1 MHGHYVAAA
10 AVVVVAVV
18 LLLPGCLDA
27 AFPDPDE
34 VVIVDAGALEEGSSC
49 YFPVTAPVVPES
61 PEARREHYRAIA
73 AKDLARHQRMAASSR
88 RRQLAASDMPDL
100 LAATSGSGTALS
112 TFELPMQ
119 SALDSMDVGMYLVTV
134 HFGTPAVAYS
144 MALDTANDLTWLNC
158 RLRGH
163 RRHRDRDRTNAN
175 AKTMSLEQALE
186 PPLVKKTWYRPAR
199 SSSWRR
205 YRCSMRDSCARFPHV
220 ACKTPNHNESCSYHQ
235 HLQDGTE
242 TRGIFGRETATVA
255 VSGGRQA
262 RLPGLVLG
270 CSTFESG
277 GTVDAHD
284 GVLTLGNDKV
294 SFGRI
299 AGKSFQGLFSF
310 CLLATHSGRDA
321 FSYLTFGPNPAMEA
335 GGGAGFGET
344 DIVYVQNAPS
354 LGVQVTAVFVN
365 GQRLN
370 IPPEVWNYRING
382 GLNLDTG
389 TSVTSLLEPA
399 YSVVTRALATLLDPK
414 LDKAAEEVI
423 PFEHCYKWDG
433 KNPAPEAIVPK
444 LELVLM
450 GGARLEPSPK
460 GVLMPEVVPGV
471 ACIGFFRREV
481 GPNILGNVHM
491 QEHIWEF
498 DDVKGKLRFKKDK
511 CTTHINIPPP
521 NANPKPNPNPNPN
534 PNPTNN

>member
-10 AVVVVAVV
+10 FAAVVVV

-27 AFPDPDE
+27 YPDPDE
-34 VVIVDAGALEEGSSC
+34 GVVVDVGALEGGSSC
-49 YFPVTAPVVPES
+49 YFPMTAPVVPES

-73 AKDLARHQRMAASSR
+73 AKDLARRRRMAR
-88 RRQLAASDMPDL
+88 RRQLAASGMPDL
-100 LAATSGSGTALS
+100 LAATSGSGSGTPLS

-134 HFGTPAVAYS
+134 HFGTPAVAFS
-144 MALDTANDLTWLNC
+144 MALDTANDLTWLNG

-163 RRHRDRDRTNAN
+163 RRHRDRGNAN

-235 HLQDGTE
+235 QLQDGTN

-255 VSGGRQA
+255 GAGGRQA
-262 RLPGLVLG
+262 GLPGLVLG
-270 CSTFESG
+270 CATFEAG

-284 GVLTLGNDKV
+284 GVLTLGNANV
-294 SFGRI
+294 SFSKI

-321 FSYLTFGPNPAMEA
+321 FSYLTFGPNPAMVA
-335 GGGAGFGET
+335 GAGFGET
-344 DIVYVQNAPS
+344 DIVYMQNEPS
-354 LGVQVTAVFVN
+354 MGVQVTGVFVN

-370 IPPEVWNYRING
+370 IPPEVWNYRVHG

-389 TSVTSLLEPA
+389 TSVSSLLEPA
-399 YSVVTRALATLLDPK
+399 YGTVTRALASLLDPK
-414 LDKAAEEVI
+414 LEKAAEEVI

-444 LELVLM
+444 VELVLM

-460 GVLMPEVVPGV
+460 GVLMPEVVPGI
-471 ACIGFFRREV
+471 ACIGFFKREA

-511 CTTHINIPPP
+511 CTTHINISPP
-521 NANPKPNPNPNPN
+521 NANPKPNPNP
-534 PNPTNN
+534 TNN